1 MDRQTEWTDEQ
12 NARKRIKHAKDKKK
26 KLGQDENIPKGKERI
41 LYNCFILWNRLIRN
55 KNLINKTR

>member
-26 KLGQDENIPKGKERI
+26 NWVKMKIYLKAKKEFFTI
-41 LYNCFILWNRLIRN
+41 ASFFG
-55 KNLINKTR
+55 TG